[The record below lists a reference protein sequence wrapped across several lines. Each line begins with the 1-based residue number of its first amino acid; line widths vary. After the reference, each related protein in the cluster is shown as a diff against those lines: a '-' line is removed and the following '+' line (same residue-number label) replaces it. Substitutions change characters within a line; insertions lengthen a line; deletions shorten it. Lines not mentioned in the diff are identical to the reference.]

1 MDKENIE
8 YLNRIAERVNYY
20 CNLRQKAVNFIFLNK
35 VVDKNLTVNIMLM
48 AAVWG
53 AHQRNEVL
61 TEEDLENYFRL
72 QSTIDHETDDI
83 QQEVLTLDPNT
94 EHLTLN
100 ELFELTMEN
109 YK

>member
-1 MDKENIE
+1 
-8 YLNRIAERVNYY
+8 
-20 CNLRQKAVNFIFLNK
+20 
-35 VVDKNLTVNIMLM
+35 MLM

-61 TEEDLENYFRL
+61 TEEDLENYFGL